1 MSERD
6 LAFAEEL
13 VAVLTP
19 LKIATTALCEESVPT
34 LSMTYPCFK
43 STPFL
48 NDKDIFDAYHE
59 VTVLAVFALS
69 SVNSKAAVKANAA
82 EVTQSEATPEHPALP
97 TLPDECHDDLS
108 TVLLRK

>member
-1 MSERD
+1 MYDFSKRYQDTYTKKD
-6 LAFAEEL
+6 LT
-13 VAVLTP
+13 VA
-19 LKIATTALCEESVPT
+19 T
-34 LSMTYPCFK
+34 LLDPCYK

-59 VTVLAVFALS
+59 LTVQAVFALS

-108 TVLLRK
+108 PVLLRK